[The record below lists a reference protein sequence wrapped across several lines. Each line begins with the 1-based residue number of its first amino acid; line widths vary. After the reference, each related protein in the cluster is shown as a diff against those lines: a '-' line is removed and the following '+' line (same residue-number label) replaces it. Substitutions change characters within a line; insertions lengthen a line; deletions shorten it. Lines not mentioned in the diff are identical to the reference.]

1 MTREDLFLAIGEV
14 EESRLARC
22 ENLSASNVT
31 ALEEGIMK
39 QKTTKRHSLRLVLIA
54 AVMVTMIAAITL
66 VSAAPEVRD
75 NRYALLEDSEPILE
89 AMLGQNGVEHYE
101 GRVTQNP
108 GEVNIMVE
116 NSYDRVP
123 LDMALAEKYL
133 EPYLYAIGESLTDTF
148 KIGVGEEVESH
159 TETLTVVANLYDAST
174 GCGLLYYT
182 LENPLGAM
190 DYRLQYDGSIGGDD
204 VRVSLARRKFLDT
217 GNTTDTKLCVA
228 VHYINTRNSKEIAVS
243 GIGEDKIL
251 VNLVQRELRYVTVAD
266 NTVTISPIGMKLESS
281 ESLGLNHIDFVN
293 DVRIR
298 FADGTEYVVLAD
310 IEGKGYDLQNW
321 AYACGVDGKD
331 GMTYTFNRIVDVD
344 SITSVVINGVEYPA
358 K

>member
-1 MTREDLFLAIGEV
+1 MTREDLFRAIGEV
-14 EESRLARC
+14 EERRLART

-39 QKTTKRHSLRLVLIA
+39 QKTTKRRPLRLVLVA
-54 AVMVTMIAAITL
+54 AVMVCLIAAVAL
-66 VSAAPEVRD
+66 VSAAPEVQN
-75 NRYALLEDSEPILE
+75 NRYALLENREPVLE

-101 GRVTQNP
+101 GSVTQNP

-123 LDMALAEKYL
+123 LDMDLAEKYL
-133 EPYLYAIGESLTDTF
+133 TPYLYAIGESQSDTF
-148 KIGVGEEVESH
+148 KIGVGEEAKSC

-182 LENPLGAM
+182 FENPLGDL

-204 VRVSLARRKFLDT
+204 VWISLPKREFLDAA
-217 GNTTDTKLCVA
+217 NSTDTKLCVA
-228 VHYINTRNSKEIAVS
+228 VHYINTRNAKEVA
-243 GIGEDKIL
+243 
-251 VNLVQRELRYVTVAD
+251 VNLVGMDEIGVKLAQRELEHIHVADGTVTV
-266 NTVTISPIGMKLESS
+266 SPIGMKLESA
-281 ESLGLNHIDFVN
+281 EALGLEHIDFVN

-298 FADGTEYVVLAD
+298 FSDGTEYAVMAD
-310 IEGKGYDLQNW
+310 VEGEGYDLQNW

-344 SITSVVINGVEYPA
+344 RITCVVINGTEYPV
-358 K
+358 